1 MINRKQYNLEILN
14 KLQEFLQKNPDF
26 RFIQALWALDIVDRD
41 ENNTI
46 IDRFYEE
53 PNITLEKVDKR
64 FAEFKGNKKNDIF
77 AENSIQQTA
86 FLYDSLVAVGKL
98 TGKEYTNFLNNM
110 TEQEAKY
117 RFLKEQE
124 REFWDKMKHYNHSL
138 IDLLNQIYERTQNN
152 PAHASATYLRTG
164 TPAACGKIVCA
175 GKTSF
180 EREIFTREYDT
191 LKNFYVM
198 DSFFCFSAYALEPL
212 AILGIWQRKDKKYV
226 ISLCRAT
233 EDTEEEKS
241 YYDAERNAV
250 IEADALSS

>member
-26 RFIQALWALDIVDRD
+26 RFIQALWALDIIDRD
-41 ENNTI
+41 ENNLI

-86 FLYDSLVAVGKL
+86 FLYDSLVAAGKL
-98 TGKEYTNFLNNM
+98 TGKEYTKFLNNM

-124 REFWDKMKHYNHSL
+124 REF
-138 IDLLNQIYERTQNN
+138 
-152 PAHASATYLRTG
+152 
-164 TPAACGKIVCA
+164 
-175 GKTSF
+175 
-180 EREIFTREYDT
+180 
-191 LKNFYVM
+191 
-198 DSFFCFSAYALEPL
+198 
-212 AILGIWQRKDKKYV
+212 
-226 ISLCRAT
+226 
-233 EDTEEEKS
+233 
-241 YYDAERNAV
+241 
-250 IEADALSS
+250 